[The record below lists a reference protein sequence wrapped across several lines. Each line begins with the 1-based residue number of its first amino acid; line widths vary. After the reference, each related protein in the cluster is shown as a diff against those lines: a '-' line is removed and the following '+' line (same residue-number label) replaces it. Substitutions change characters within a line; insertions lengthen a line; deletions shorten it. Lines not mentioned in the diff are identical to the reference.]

1 MEVSNGYRPGSAGEH
16 TLQDR
21 YGTFKRAAAFYDK
34 QMLDHVNPLMREYL
48 ARQEMV
54 FVSTSDAHGEC
65 DASFRAGPPGFVRV
79 LDPYTVIYPEY
90 KGNGVMASLGNM
102 AENPHVG
109 MLFVD
114 FFHSGVGLHIN
125 GRAHIVEHKAVEAFL
140 PMLVRSSGID
150 SLWDVVPDKKKTP
163 DRWVV
168 VQVIEAYIHCS
179 KHIPILAH
187 LPGDAGVAPGSG
199 DFFKAKDAD
208 RPWTEAPAAEPAP
221 APVACPV
228 ETFYETPAQ
237 VDELDT
243 VLPPAWGAAPV
254 EAEVSVAVSD
264 PSPADASEAQTLS
277 APDAGVTSASLV

>member
-1 MEVSNGYRPGSAGEH
+1 MEVSNGHRPGSTGEH
-16 TLQDR
+16 QLQDR

-54 FVSTSDAHGEC
+54 FISTSDVHGEC

-90 KGNGVMASLGNM
+90 KGNGVMASIGNM

-125 GRAHIVEHKAVEAFL
+125 GRAHIVEHRAVEAFL
-140 PMLVRSSGID
+140 PMLLRSSGVE
-150 SLWDVVPDKKKTP
+150 SLWDVVADTKKTP
-163 DRWVV
+163 ERWVV
-168 VQVIEAYIHCS
+168 VQVVEAYIHCS

-199 DFFKAKDAD
+199 DFFKAKDAE
-208 RPWTEAPAAEPAP
+208 RAWVEPPASQREAV
-221 APVACPV
+221 PVACPV
-228 ETFYETPAQ
+228 ETFYETPSE

-243 VLPPAWGAAPV
+243 VLPPAWGEVRPVVASASDAPSRSDAPEAVEAPV
-254 EAEVSVAVSD
+254 GLDS
-264 PSPADASEAQTLS
+264 
-277 APDAGVTSASLV
+277 SLV

>member
-1 MEVSNGYRPGSAGEH
+1 MEVSNGHRPGSTGEH
-16 TLQDR
+16 ALQDR

-54 FVSTSDAHGEC
+54 FISTSDAHGEC

-79 LDPYTVIYPEY
+79 LDQYTVIYPEY

-125 GRAHIVEHKAVEAFL
+125 GRAHIVEHRAVEAFL
-140 PMLVRSSGID
+140 PMLLRSSGVET
-150 SLWDVVPDKKKTP
+150 LWDVVADRKKTP
-163 DRWVV
+163 ERWVV
-168 VQVIEAYIHCS
+168 VQIIEAYIHCS

-199 DFFKAKDAD
+199 DFFKSKDAT
-208 RPWTEAPAAEPAP
+208 RPWTEAPPAEP

-237 VDELDT
+237 LDELDT
-243 VLPPAWGAAPV
+243 VLPPAWGAPAPAVTETADAPV
-254 EAEVSVAVSD
+254 EAETSEA
-264 PSPADASEAQTLS
+264 PARADAS
-277 APDAGVTSASLV
+277 LV

>member
-1 MEVSNGYRPGSAGEH
+1 MEVSNGHRPGSVGEH
-16 TLQDR
+16 TLQER

-34 QMLDHVNPLMREYL
+34 QMLDHINPLMREYL

-54 FVSTSDAHGEC
+54 FISTSDAHGEC

-79 LDPYTVIYPEY
+79 LDPYTVIYPDY

-125 GRAHIVEHKAVEAFL
+125 GRAHIVEHRAVEAFL
-140 PMLVRSSGID
+140 PKFLRSSGVEA
-150 SLWDVVPDKKKTP
+150 LWDVVPDKKKTP
-163 DRWVV
+163 ERWIV
-168 VQVIEAYIHCS
+168 VQVVEAYVHCS

-199 DFFKAKDAD
+199 DFFKAKDD
-208 RPWTEAPAAEPAP
+208 PRPWNETATPE
-221 APVACPV
+221 PVACPV

-243 VLPPAWGAAPV
+243 VLPPAWGADAPAVVQAPV
-254 EAEVSVAVSD
+254 APAEDSVVVADVSVA
-264 PSPADASEAQTLS
+264 A
-277 APDAGVTSASLV
+277 AGETTVVA

>member
-1 MEVSNGYRPGSAGEH
+1 
-16 TLQDR
+16 
-21 YGTFKRAAAFYDK
+21 
-34 QMLDHVNPLMREYL
+34 
-48 ARQEMV
+48 MV
-54 FVSTSDAHGEC
+54 FISTSDAHGEC

-79 LDPYTVIYPEY
+79 LDPYTVTYPEY

-102 AENPHVG
+102 AENPHLG

-125 GRAHIVEHKAVEAFL
+125 GRAHIVEHRAVEAFM
-140 PMLVRSSGID
+140 PMLLRSSGVE

-163 DRWVV
+163 ERWVV
-168 VQVIEAYIHCS
+168 VQIVEAYIHCS

-199 DFFKAKDAD
+199 DFFKAKDDA
-208 RPWTEAPAAEPAP
+208 RPWTETPDAEP

-228 ETFYETPAQ
+228 ETFYEMPEQ

-243 VLPPAWGAAPV
+243 MLPPAWGAAPV
-254 EAEVSVAVSD
+254 AAEVSVTAEVSVAVGDASD
-264 PSPADASEAQTLS
+264 PSDASNAAASPAAADAGIADAS
-277 APDAGVTSASLV
+277 LV

>member
-1 MEVSNGYRPGSAGEH
+1 MEVSNGHRPGSSGEH
-16 TLQDR
+16 ALQDR

-34 QMLDHVNPLMREYL
+34 QMLNHVNPLMREYL

-109 MLFVD
+109 LLFVD

-125 GRAHIVEHKAVEAFL
+125 GRAHIVDHRSVEAFL
-140 PMLVRSSGID
+140 PMLLRSSGIET
-150 SLWDVVPDKKKTP
+150 LWDVVPDKKKTP
-163 DRWVV
+163 ERWVV
-168 VQVIEAYIHCS
+168 VQIIEAYIHCS

-208 RPWTEAPAAEPAP
+208 RPWTEAPGAEP

-228 ETFYETPAQ
+228 ETFYEAPGEP
-237 VDELDT
+237 DELDT
-243 VLPPAWGAAPV
+243 VLPPAWDAAP
-254 EAEVSVAVSD
+254 AASD
-264 PSPADASEAQTLS
+264 TD
-277 APDAGVTSASLV
+277 VTSPTLV

>member
-1 MEVSNGYRPGSAGEH
+1 MEVSNGHRPGSTGEH
-16 TLQDR
+16 ALQDR

-54 FVSTSDAHGEC
+54 FISTSDAHGEC

-102 AENPHVG
+102 AENPHIG

-114 FFHSGVGLHIN
+114 FFHSGVGMHIN
-125 GRAHIVEHKAVEAFL
+125 GRAHIVEDRAVQAFL
-140 PMLVRSSGID
+140 PMFVRSSGVE
-150 SLWDVVPDKKKTP
+150 SLWDIVADTKKTP

-168 VQVIEAYIHCS
+168 VQVVEAYVHCS

-187 LPGDAGVAPGSG
+187 LPGDAGIAPGSG
-199 DFFKAKDAD
+199 DFFKAKDD
-208 RPWTEAPAAEPAP
+208 PRPWTEAPAPAP
-221 APVACPV
+221 ACPV
-228 ETFYETPAQ
+228 ETFYDAPAQ

-243 VLPPAWGAAPV
+243 LLPPAWGAAAPVAKAPEVPVDAPV
-254 EAEVSVAVSD
+254 EAAAPEAPV
-264 PSPADASEAQTLS
+264 DAA
-277 APDAGVTSASLV
+277 ASLG

>member
-1 MEVSNGYRPGSAGEH
+1 
-16 TLQDR
+16 
-21 YGTFKRAAAFYDK
+21 
-34 QMLDHVNPLMREYL
+34 MREYL

-54 FVSTSDAHGEC
+54 FISTSDAHGEC

-79 LDPYTVIYPEY
+79 LDSYTVIYPEY

-125 GRAHIVEHKAVEAFL
+125 GRAHIVEHRAVEAFL
-140 PMLVRSSGID
+140 PMLLRSSGVEA
-150 SLWDVVPDKKKTP
+150 LWDVVADKKKTP
-163 DRWVV
+163 ERWVV
-168 VQVIEAYIHCS
+168 VQVIEAYVHCS

-199 DFFKAKDAD
+199 DFFKAKDAA
-208 RPWTEAPAAEPAP
+208 RPWTETPPAEPAGVETPSAEP

-228 ETFYETPAQ
+228 ETFYAAPAEM
-237 VDELDT
+237 DELDT
-243 VLPPAWGAAPV
+243 VLPPAWGGAPAPTVADTADAPAPTVADTADAPAQAEAPEAPV
-254 EAEVSVAVSD
+254 A
-264 PSPADASEAQTLS
+264 
-277 APDAGVTSASLV
+277 AGASLV

>member
-1 MEVSNGYRPGSAGEH
+1 MEVGNGHRPGSGGEH
-16 TLQDR
+16 ALQDR

-109 MLFVD
+109 LLFVD

-140 PMLVRSSGID
+140 PMLTRSSGVET
-150 SLWDVVPDKKKTP
+150 LWDVVPDRKKTP
-163 DRWVV
+163 ERWVV
-168 VQVIEAYIHCS
+168 VQIVEAYIHCS

-199 DFFKAKDAD
+199 DFFKAKDAA
-208 RPWTEAPAAEPAP
+208 RPWIEAPVAATAPAAEPPAAPEP

-228 ETFYETPAQ
+228 ETFYEAPAEL
-237 VDELDT
+237 DELDT
-243 VLPPAWGAAPV
+243 VLPPAWGADAP
-254 EAEVSVAVSD
+254 SVAET
-264 PSPADASEAQTLS
+264 PETPG
-277 APDAGVTSASLV
+277 APLATDASLV